1 MFKKILDL
9 SLILPVIFLVNFNY
23 LSVNA
28 QIRNRLYNPIP
39 IDIKNNKISIEDNLS
54 DKDIPIG
61 EGAFARD
68 YVVNLK
74 SGQKIVIDL
83 ISDNFD
89 PIVKLMTLQGATL
102 GENDDA
108 ADGSSNSLLFYRINK
123 TGDYII
129 RVRGFGEAAGG
140 NFTLKITTLYEQNQ
154 CPVN

>member
-1 MFKKILDL
+1 MFKKIFDL
-9 SLILPVIFLVNFNY
+9 ILILPVICVINFNC
-23 LSVNA
+23 LALNA

-39 IDIKNNKISIEDNLS
+39 IDIKNNKISIEDTLS
-54 DKDIPIG
+54 EKDIPIG
-61 EGAFARD
+61 DGAFARD

-74 SGQKIVIDL
+74 SGQKVVIDL

-89 PIVKLMTLQGATL
+89 PLVKLMTPKGATL

-108 ADGSSNSLLFYRINK
+108 ADGSSNSTLFYRITK
-123 TGDYII
+123 SGDYII

-140 NFTLKITTLYEQNQ
+140 NFTIKITTLYEQNQ

>member
-1 MFKKILDL
+1 MFKKFINSL
-9 SLILPVIFLVNFNY
+9 LILPVIFGVNFNC

-28 QIRNRLYNPIP
+28 QIKNRLYNPIP
-39 IDIKNNKISIEDNLS
+39 LDIKNNKISIEDTLS

-74 SGQKIVIDL
+74 SGQKVVIDL

-89 PIVKLMTLQGATL
+89 PLVKLMNPQGATL

-108 ADGSSNSLLFYRINK
+108 ADGSSNSLLFYRVTK